1 MRTGLAICVGLI
13 GLIAT
18 AYFAGAIAGR
28 DKANKEHARAEAQA
42 AEQLLQRS
50 QQQLIDAAQASQ
62 LLLEQMQ
69 QRAAQDQKTT
79 QELRNVLAQTADSR
93 TDCSI
98 PADVMRYLYEAHAAA
113 AEATTSRLD
122 AAVPSTGAAGE

>member
-1 MRTGLAICVGLI
+1 MRQLFLALYLVALVAVY
-13 GLIAT
+13 L
-18 AYFAGAIAGR
+18 AGKNHGADRALLGNALAELQAIEQIIVRGKR
-28 DKANKEHARAEAQA
+28 QFDEANET
-42 AEQLLQRS
+42 S
-50 QQQLIDAAQASQ
+50 QH
-62 LLLEQMQ
+62 LLEQMQ
-69 QRAAQDQKTT
+69 QRTAQDQKTT

>member
-1 MRTGLAICVGLI
+1 MRQLFLALYLVALVAVY
-13 GLIAT
+13 L
-18 AYFAGAIAGR
+18 AGKNHGADRALLGNALAELQAIEQIMVRGKR
-28 DKANKEHARAEAQA
+28 QFDEANET
-42 AEQLLQRS
+42 S
-50 QQQLIDAAQASQ
+50 QH
-62 LLLEQMQ
+62 LLEQMQ
-69 QRAAQDQKTT
+69 QRTAQDQKTT